1 MKKSLCKAIFMLS
14 KYFAIG
20 FVVQFFVFPTLLGK
34 SVEAQLNSAIPDN
47 LHHVTV
53 EEVFNVLSKRAHVT
67 FVYDNK
73 YIDKTEEV
81 NIKGKSLSAGEVLNK
96 LTKKLGV
103 SYKKIGHTITLKK
116 VRFSKKLKALP
127 ALSEPLNLISANQV
141 GY

>member
-20 FVVQFFVFPTLLGK
+20 FVVQFFVFSTLLGK

-81 NIKGKSLSAGEVLNK
+81 SIKGKGLSAGKVLRELSRELG
-96 LTKKLGV
+96 LT
-103 SYKKIGHTITLKK
+103 YKKVGNTITLKK
-116 VRFSKKLKALP
+116 VKFRKKLKALP
-127 ALSEPLNLISANQV
+127 ALSEP
-141 GY
+141 

>member
-1 MKKSLCKAIFMLS
+1 KNRDEVRVRRLLQPLLLTNEYKNMKKSLCKAIFMLS

-20 FVVQFFVFPTLLGK
+20 FVVQFFVFSTLLGK

-81 NIKGKSLSAGEVLNK
+81 SIKGKGLSAGKVLRELSRELG
-96 LTKKLGV
+96 LT
-103 SYKKIGHTITLKK
+103 YKKVGNTITLK
-116 VRFSKKLKALP
+116 
-127 ALSEPLNLISANQV
+127 
-141 GY
+141 